1 MAKGYKIRLDDGSEI
16 GPMDLQ
22 AVKDWLAQGL
32 ITKESMV
39 QRPGANRWARAAEV
53 LDLKDL
59 GGRSATA
66 PAARGARPAA
76 PSTGKSTAAARSASA
91 PRVATSSGG
100 QAWRTIVAGGLFFF
114 GAVVAGLFAF
124 RPDRW
129 IPALDAVPWREIV
142 LGQLVLGLALIRGW
156 ELGRRI
162 VRFVVL
168 LLAFGLFPFAGI
180 LLAQGVR
187 GVALLVLA
195 GALIALCGL
204 FALLAGE
211 DMSVPRIVFS
221 LLAVVA
227 GWIGIVRFGL
237 VPESTRLRDV
247 REWIAPERRVSDP
260 ANDVTLDLPARWSAL
275 RKDQPLVSAPPT
287 AKIVF
292 AQTRLGGFG
301 YLTAEPAP
309 RDVATVD
316 ETLSRI
322 LAARRQQAPTLKEEA
337 RSDAM
342 AGKLSGRE
350 AVGAWEAEGVRY
362 RDLTAVWKDGWTA
375 VTLVAWIPDDGS
387 NRPVRELKDL
397 RDAIS
402 ISGEKSAHLG
412 QAVEKVTREV
422 PHLSE
427 AAVAI
432 VMAQSEAH
440 VLEPEETFRRAYEM
454 ASRGV
459 PSLQAA
465 EAQELGELV
474 AAASSALP
482 AKGRTQLT
490 AYFERVRARR
500 LTRPEE
506 DREMCQLMKSA
517 VLKLSPPRLARLQA
531 LYEKAIRAGA
541 SG

>member
-1 MAKGYKIRLDDGSEI
+1 MAKGYKIRLDVGSEI

-59 GGRSATA
+59 GGRSVPAA
-66 PAARGARPAA
+66 AARGARPAA
-76 PSTGKSTAAARSASA
+76 PSTGKSTAARSASA
-91 PRVATSSGG
+91 PRVAMSSGG
-100 QAWRTIVAGGLFFF
+100 WRTIVAGGLFFF

-124 RPDRW
+124 KPERW
-129 IPALDAVPWREIV
+129 VPALDAVPWREIV

-156 ELGRRI
+156 DLGRRI
-162 VRFVVL
+162 VRVVVL
-168 LLAFGLFPFAGI
+168 LLAFSLFPFAGI

-187 GVALLVLA
+187 GVALLVLL

-237 VPESTRLRDV
+237 VPESARLRDV

-260 ANDVTLDLPARWSAL
+260 ANDLTLDLPARWSAL

-287 AKIVF
+287 AKAVF
-292 AQTRLGGFG
+292 AQARLGGFG
-301 YLTAEPAP
+301 YLTVEPAP

-322 LAARRQQAPTLKEEA
+322 LAARRQQAPTLKEEG

-342 AGKLSGRE
+342 VGKLTGRE

-387 NRPVRELKDL
+387 SRPVRELKEL
-397 RDAIS
+397 REGIR

-412 QAVEKVTREV
+412 QALENVVREV

-427 AAVAI
+427 AAVEI
-432 VMAQSEAH
+432 VMAQSDAH

-465 EAQELGELV
+465 ESQELGELV

-517 VLKLSPPRLARLQA
+517 VLRLSPPRLARLQA